1 MQMAETA
8 VSVANHTKIMA
19 QSQSASN
26 KTESLKIH
34 KRIGSTLYE
43 VHVYFNPDAKET
55 MDSKILRLI
64 NNDIQHGKVAG

>member
-8 VSVANHTKIMA
+8 VSVANHTKITT

-34 KRIGSTLYE
+34 KRIGSTFYE

>member
-1 MQMAETA
+1 MQMAETL
-8 VSVANHTKIMA
+8 VSVAKHTDIKT

-55 MDSKILRLI
+55 MDSKILCLI
-64 NNDIQHGKVAG
+64 KNDIQHGKVVG